1 MNNNNALLIT
11 TSPKAQDE
19 SEMKVYF
26 TNGYDKHIEGGVTYV
41 NKVFRVLNK
50 IGKGSFWSVRKV
62 RRNVVNANG
71 DVVDND
77 YYVIKKG
84 VLNKHSFMMGVASS
98 GDDDNDN
105 TDNDSTTTNTSI
117 NAIDEPV
124 EMHDVDDELIDKPV
138 RKLTKN
144 EREKLMR
151 EYADGIDNKYY
162 KVMKMKN
169 GQMRITKRSN
179 PLVDAD
185 TAHETVSDKIDTRFG
200 KRLTNDQ
207 LLLEHIIDLEKR
219 YEVMRMKHK
228 KLKKRYNK
236 LEQDI
241 FDSESDDE
249 IGSSVTEVRYDE
261 TPVEQP
267 NRPRIVPAPAPQTIT
282 AQPRPSPGRRPIGK
296 PSWRSIA
303 GSF

>member
-1 MNNNNALLIT
+1 M
-11 TSPKAQDE
+11 TS
-19 SEMKVYF
+19 
-26 TNGYDKHIEGGVTYV
+26 IEIVTE
-41 NKVFRVLNK
+41 
-50 IGKGSFWSVRKV
+50 
-62 RRNVVNANG
+62 NVPEDATM
-71 DVVDND
+71 DVCDN
-77 YYVIKKG
+77 
-84 VLNKHSFMMGVASS
+84 
-98 GDDDNDN
+98 DNDN
-105 TDNDSTTTNTSI
+105 TDNDSITTNTSI

-151 EYADGIDNKYY
+151 EYADGVDNKYY

-241 FDSESDDE
+241 FDDESDDMSGGMDV
-249 IGSSVTEVRYDE
+249 IGETEVKIDE

-267 NRPRIVPAPAPQTIT
+267 NRPRHVPVPAPKTI
-282 AQPRPSPGRRPIGK
+282 AQPRPTPGRRPAGK
-296 PSWRSIA
+296 PSWRSIT

>member
-1 MNNNNALLIT
+1 M
-11 TSPKAQDE
+11 TS
-19 SEMKVYF
+19 
-26 TNGYDKHIEGGVTYV
+26 IEIVEE
-41 NKVFRVLNK
+41 
-50 IGKGSFWSVRKV
+50 
-62 RRNVVNANG
+62 NVPEDATM
-71 DVVDND
+71 DVC
-77 YYVIKKG
+77 
-84 VLNKHSFMMGVASS
+84 
-98 GDDDNDN
+98 DDDN

-117 NAIDEPV
+117 NASDEPV
-124 EMHDVDDELIDKPV
+124 EMHTVDDELIDKPV

-151 EYADGIDNKYY
+151 EYADGVDNKYY

-185 TAHETVSDKIDTRFG
+185 AAHETVSDKIDTRFG

-241 FDSESDDE
+241 FDDESDDMAGGMDV
-249 IGSSVTEVRYDE
+249 IGETEVKIDE

-267 NRPRIVPAPAPQTIT
+267 NRPRHVPVPAPKTI
-282 AQPRPSPGRRPIGK
+282 AQPRPTPGRRPAGK
-296 PSWRSIA
+296 PSWRSIT